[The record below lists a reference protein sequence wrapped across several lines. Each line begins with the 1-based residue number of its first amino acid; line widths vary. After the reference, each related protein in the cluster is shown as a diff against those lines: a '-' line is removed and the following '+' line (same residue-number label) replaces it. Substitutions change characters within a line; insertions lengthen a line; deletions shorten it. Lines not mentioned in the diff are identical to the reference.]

1 MKSIIL
7 ILESNIQ
14 AADLIALEL
23 SREGHYLI
31 RAHNGQDGMRLLRT
45 RKPDV
50 VLIDLPER
58 MEPDSFDIFFQMQ
71 EDGLDTSPLTF
82 VNESEVDLAESFKMD
97 YIVKPFSI
105 HDLKERINSI
115 LLRSEQVQRPMIHTL
130 GRITIDTRKAV
141 ITKDD
146 APIKMSLKDYDL
158 FVFLA
163 SRPGQTF
170 SREELMANV
179 WGYTGYL
186 GDIRLVDV
194 AIRRLRTKIEDDPSR
209 PQFIMTRRGK
219 GYFFAS

>member
-105 HDLKERINSI
+105 HDLKERLYSF
-115 LLRSEQVQRPMIHTL
+115 SVL
-130 GRITIDTRKAV
+130 GA
-141 ITKDD
+141 
-146 APIKMSLKDYDL
+146 A
-158 FVFLA
+158 A
-163 SRPGQTF
+163 
-170 SREELMANV
+170 
-179 WGYTGYL
+179 
-186 GDIRLVDV
+186 
-194 AIRRLRTKIEDDPSR
+194 
-209 PQFIMTRRGK
+209 TRRSSVICCIKRIGRS
-219 GYFFAS
+219 ASPAPPHPVPVCDSVCATPVADRLAP